1 MGLTQTN
8 RLFIFDSPLGQTLLC
23 NKFSGEECVS
33 GLFKFQLELASEE
46 FGISWDQLVGKN
58 VTVGIRHLDGISFR
72 YFNGYISK
80 FAPLRHAG
88 RLAYYT
94 AEMVPWLWFLTLT
107 QDCLIYQHKTVP
119 DVLTTTFN
127 KYGYQDYQLKL
138 TDSGDRHK
146 PWEYCCQYRE
156 TGFEF
161 VSRLMEIEGIYYY
174 FMHEMGKHTLIMVDG
189 LTAHT
194 PCPYQSTFNYDH
206 NLGAGLFRT
215 ADTISDTDMHKA
227 MKPSVYAHKEF
238 NFKKPEAL
246 LEFHSTLEDASSSV
260 QSLQVYDYPGEFEE
274 VPEGR
279 DWSKVRQEEQECDR
293 VISHGSGN
301 GRAMVPGYRFT
312 LLQCDRTE
320 QNIDYLILS
329 VKHDAQEGTLL
340 PGTDAQDASYSNS
353 WSAMPWEV
361 QYRPKRKTDKAQ
373 MLGAQTAWVVGPKGE
388 EIYTDE
394 FGRIK
399 VQFHWDRKGQ
409 YDANSSCWIR
419 IMQPLA
425 GPGFGHIWIPRVG
438 QEVIV
443 DFLEGD
449 PDRPIVTGCVY
460 NQKNMPPYTLPDKKN
475 WSGIKT
481 RSTLGGTASNY
492 NELRFIDTSGSE
504 LYVLHAEKDMEITVN
519 NDTNEIVGDN
529 RTLQVTQDQ
538 IELVKGDKHNTVQGE
553 LREEVGSNMSLNVG
567 GTVNEKAAQNFV
579 LEAGG
584 DIHLKAGGR
593 IVLEAAQG
601 VFFLGTGGFINV
613 TDQVVIQGSQV
624 LVNCGIPSPPGALS
638 AQPSTPQQP
647 TYSPSPDGSNSSTG
661 SAGVQSS
668 QSASSTSMG
677 STAESA
683 ASSASSTNAGGS
695 SSAGSSAGSLASNPY
710 FSGFATDSGTDDDGA
725 DSGTDDDPT
734 PPPETGGEP
743 DVFS

>member
-8 RLFIFDSPLGQTLLC
+8 RLFSFDSPLSQTLLV
-23 NKFSGEECVS
+23 NRFSGEEKVS
-33 GLFKFQLELASEE
+33 GLFKFKLELASEE
-46 FGISWDQLVGKN
+46 FGISWDQVVGKN
-58 VTVGIRHLDGISFR
+58 VTVGIRHLDGVSFR
-72 YFNGYISK
+72 YFNGFISK
-80 FAPLRHAG
+80 FAPMRHAG
-88 RLAYYT
+88 RLAYYA
-94 AEMVPWLWFLTLT
+94 AEMVPWLWFLTQT

-119 DVLTTTFN
+119 DVLKATFD
-127 KYGYQDYQLKL
+127 KYGYNDYQLKL

-174 FMHEMGKHTLIMVDG
+174 FTHEMGKHTLIMVDG

-194 PCPYQSTFNYDH
+194 PCPYQSTFQYDH

-215 ADTISDTDMHKA
+215 EDTIYDTDMHKEV
-227 MKPSVYAHKEF
+227 KPAVYVHKEF

-246 LEFHSTLEDASSSV
+246 LEFHSSLEDASNTV

-293 VISHGSGN
+293 VVSHGSGN
-301 GRAMVPGYRFT
+301 GRAMVPGYRFN

-329 VKHDAQEGTLL
+329 VAHDAQEGTLL
-340 PGTDAQDASYSNS
+340 PGSDTQDASYTNS
-353 WSAMPWEV
+353 WSAMPWEI

-394 FGRIK
+394 YGRIK

-419 IMQPLA
+419 IMQPIA

-460 NQKNMPPYTLPDKKN
+460 NQKNMPPYTLPNNKN

-481 RSTLGGTASNY
+481 RSTIGGTASNY
-492 NELRFIDTSGSE
+492 NELRFIDTKGQE
-504 LYVLHAEKDMEITVN
+504 LYVIHAEKDMEITVN
-519 NDTNEIVGDN
+519 HDTNEIVGND
-529 RTLQVTQDQ
+529 RTLQVAEDQ
-538 IELVKGDKHNTVQGE
+538 LELVQGDKHNTIQGE
-553 LREEVGSNMSLNVG
+553 FREQIADDMSLNVG
-567 GTVNEKAAQNFV
+567 GTVNEKAGENFI
-579 LEAGG
+579 LEAVG

-593 IVLEAAQG
+593 IVLESAEG
-601 VFFLGTGGFINV
+601 VVFLGTGGFINI
-613 TDQVVIQGSQV
+613 TDTVVIQGSKV
-624 LVNCGIPSPPGALS
+624 LVNCGMPAPSGALS
-638 AQPSTPQQP
+638 AQPATPIQP
-647 TYSPSPDGSNSSTG
+647 TYTPSNNGTTANSSAPSSTQSNLGTSAGSASSSSSSSSGAPGSGGSSG
-661 SAGVQSS
+661 SAGD
-668 QSASSTSMG
+668 
-677 STAESA
+677 
-683 ASSASSTNAGGS
+683 
-695 SSAGSSAGSLASNPY
+695 LASNPF
-710 FSGFATDSGTDDDGA
+710 FSGFATDNSADDGQ
-725 DSGTDDDPT
+725 DSGADDDPT
-734 PPPETGGEP
+734 PPPDTSGEP